1 MPTRINVRPAQRE
14 ALAPLYHRHGDCE
27 PDTAVIRLN
36 VASGEIT
43 YIYRDHQDT
52 RNNLDGS
59 LMWPLPALIRGS
71 YLELLA
77 QKIQPSM
84 DRLLESLTLDDN
96 WDNVGVAVEMN
107 DDANAARDEI
117 TRQLGIYGGMIDRSD
132 PSQVAVLCSVVDF
145 VYDPPGELTATTTDA
160 EIVILASKLEA
171 KAAAEAI
178 VLDGS
183 MFNWLKQLRDQL
195 RKQAAN
201 ASKN

>member
-1 MPTRINVRPAQRE
+1 
-14 ALAPLYHRHGDCE
+14 
-27 PDTAVIRLN
+27 
-36 VASGEIT
+36 
-43 YIYRDHQDT
+43 
-52 RNNLDGS
+52 
-59 LMWPLPALIRGS
+59 MWPLPALIRGS